1 MVRPSVLAALQRGA
15 CVTRRLRASQ
25 PGGQSWTPKWL
36 SFDNSYFAALAA
48 PSADPALLR
57 LATDA
62 ALMSDAAFRP
72 HALRFAASQA
82 DFFAAYAAAHA
93 KLSELGA
100 AFRPAGGVYID

>member
-1 MVRPSVLAALQRGA
+1 MLFFL
-15 CVTRRLRASQ
+15 Q

-36 SFDNSYFAALAA
+36 AFDNSYFTALVA
-48 PSADPALLR
+48 PSPDAALLR

-62 ALMSDAAFRP
+62 VLVTDPGFRP

-100 AFRPAGGVYID
+100 AFRPANGVYID

>member
-1 MVRPSVLAALQRGA
+1 MCCRELSTCVAL
-15 CVTRRLRASQ
+15 TRSLSAQ

-36 SFDNSYFAALAA
+36 SFDNSYFTALAA
-48 PSADPALLR
+48 ASPDGELLR
-57 LATDA
+57 LATDS
-62 ALMSDAAFRP
+62 ALMSDPGFRP
-72 HALRFAASQA
+72 HALRFASSQA